1 MATKHITNRPGP
13 GYAPGLKPDL
23 IQVENRVPR
32 IGSTVGKLSTLWES
46 RTFLYKTALFAL
58 VLSTIVVFIIPVR
71 YTSTTRLMPPD
82 SGGGGMSSILAALTK
97 GGSSELAS
105 LGGQLFGLKSNG
117 EVFVGMLHSNTIEN
131 ALVDKFD
138 LRKVYGART
147 YLSARDDLEDR
158 TDISADRK
166 SGIITIKVSDRSAS
180 RAAEIGRE
188 YVNQLNLL
196 VTNLDTSA
204 AHRERIFLE
213 GRLGEVQVQLE
224 AAEKDFSAFASKN
237 TALDV
242 KEQGRAMIGAAADLE
257 GQLIAAETSLE
268 GLRQIYTSNNVRVRS
283 LQARIDEYR
292 RQLQKMGGKTPP
304 DPNNTAAQGGGTAN
318 SEQTDY
324 PTIRELPILGVT
336 WSDLYRRTR
345 VEEVVFE
352 TLTKQYEMAKV
363 EEAREIPSV
372 KVLDAADVPEKKSFP
387 PRLLFMVLGTL
398 FGLICACIW
407 SLASSR
413 WQDIDPEDPGKRLAL
428 EVSQTIRS
436 TPWVARTVAPFSE
449 MRTRHAR
456 NKAPNTSGEKA
467 RPPEDGYSDWQ
478 SSSD

>member
-13 GYAPGLKPDL
+13 TYAPGLKPDL
-23 IQVENRVPR
+23 VQNRVPR
-32 IGSTVGKLSTLWES
+32 IGSTVGKLSVLWES
-46 RTFLYKTALFAL
+46 RPFLYRCSLFAL
-58 VLSTIVVFIIPVR
+58 VLSVFVVFLIPVR

-82 SGGGGMSSILAALTK
+82 SAGGGMSSILAALTK

-105 LGGQLFGLKSNG
+105 LGGELFGLKSNG
-117 EVFVGMLHSNTIEN
+117 EVFVGMLHSNTVEN

-147 YLSARDDLEDR
+147 YTSARDDLEDR

-166 SGIITIKVSDRSAS
+166 SGIISIKVSDRSAP
-180 RAAEIGRE
+180 RAAEMGRE
-188 YVNQLNLL
+188 YVNQLNRL
-196 VTNLDTSA
+196 VTGLDTSA
-204 AHRERIFLE
+204 AHRERVFLE
-213 GRLGEVQVQLE
+213 GRLNEVQVQLE
-224 AAEKDFSAFASKN
+224 AAEKEFSAFASKN

-257 GQLIAAETSLE
+257 GQLIAAQTSLE
-268 GLRQIYTSNNVRVRS
+268 GLRQIYTANNVRVRS

-292 RQLQKMGGKTPP
+292 RQLQKMGGKTPSESG
-304 DPNNTAAQGGGTAN
+304 NASAQSGAASN

-372 KVLDAADVPEKKSFP
+372 KVLDGADVPEKKSFP
-387 PRLLFMVLGTL
+387 PRLLFIVLGTL
-398 FGLICACIW
+398 FGFICACIW

-413 WQDIDPEDPGKRLAL
+413 WRDLDPGDPGKLL
-428 EVSQTIRS
+428 FLDVSRTIRS
-436 TPWVARTVAPFSE
+436 APLVERTMARFKGKMKTRDRRDNRAGVAE
-449 MRTRHAR
+449 EKG
-456 NKAPNTSGEKA
+456 KAP
-467 RPPEDGYSDWQ
+467 EDQYPDWQ
-478 SSSD
+478 SSAD